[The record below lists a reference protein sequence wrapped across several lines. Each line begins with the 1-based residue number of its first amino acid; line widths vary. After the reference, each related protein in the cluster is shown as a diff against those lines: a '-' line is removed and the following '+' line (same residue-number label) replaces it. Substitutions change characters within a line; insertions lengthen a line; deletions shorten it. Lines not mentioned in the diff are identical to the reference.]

1 MGTPFIFGKI
11 VTAKNFTDCEKETAD
26 LVQNFTSFINILLSL
41 LPARERARS
50 NEVSIDFDWEEGK
63 RNPDEV
69 FRALYH

>member
-11 VTAKNFTDCEKETAD
+11 VTAKNFTDC
-26 LVQNFTSFINILLSL
+26 L
-41 LPARERARS
+41 LPAGERARS